1 MILVTGASG
10 LLGVALVTQAR
21 DAGREVAGICH
32 QHVLQIP
39 GVPMHC
45 LDLHDGEAAGKLL
58 ERLRPQ
64 SVIHCAAATNVDWC
78 ERFPAEAE
86 VLNVAASRALAEGA
100 ARVNAKFLYISTDS
114 VFDGGRGGYH
124 EEDSAV
130 PVNVYARSKLRAEQE
145 VKRAHPDAIVARVT
159 IYGWNA
165 QPKFSLAE
173 WILAG
178 LREGK
183 PVPGFTDVY
192 FSPILANDLAEVL
205 LAMLERNLSG
215 VYHVVGAERSSK
227 YEFARS
233 LATVFGLDAS
243 QVKPALLREAK
254 MPAPRPLDISL
265 DTTKIS
271 QALGRKMPDVAAG
284 LRKFRALEEQG
295 YPQRIKAC
303 LPGAAL

>member
-10 LLGVALVTQAR
+10 LLGVALVTQAC

-39 GVPMHC
+39 GAPMHC
-45 LDLHDGEAAGKLL
+45 LDLRDGEAAGRLL
-58 ERLRPQ
+58 ERLRPR

-78 ERFPAEAE
+78 EKFPAEAE
-86 VLNVAASRALAEGA
+86 VLNVAASRALAEAA

-114 VFDGGRGGYH
+114 VFDGSRGEYR
-124 EEDSAV
+124 EDDSAL
-130 PVNVYARSKLRAEQE
+130 PVNAYARSKLRAEQE
-145 VKRAHPDAIVARVT
+145 VKRAHPDATVARVT

-165 QPKFSLAE
+165 QPKCSLAE

-178 LREGK
+178 LRNGK
-183 PVPGFTDVY
+183 PVPGFTDVH

-205 LAMLERNLSG
+205 LAMLDCNMSG
-215 VYHVVGAERSSK
+215 IYHVVGAERCSK

-233 LATVFGLDAS
+233 LAAEFGLD
-243 QVKPALLREAK
+243 QNLVKPTLLREAR

-265 DTTKIS
+265 DTAKIS
-271 QALGRKMPDVAAG
+271 QALGRKMPNVTAG
-284 LRKFRALEEQG
+284 LRKFRTLEEQG

-303 LPGAAL
+303 LLGAAL